1 MRTIAMNYII
11 SVAIITSLLFSL
23 PLLAKSVSEN
33 DKSSMPE
40 LSEAET
46 EEGWELLFDGVSAD
60 QWRGYNMDTFP
71 AQGWTIE
78 DGVLVFRPV
87 DGENP
92 GPLDIITREKYS
104 DFELSLEWMI
114 SEGGNSGIF
123 HHVVE
128 QPGFAVYW
136 SGIEMQLLDNDAH
149 GNLNDSQYAGALYDM
164 KPAVPQNAKPHGE
177 WNSTKILSN
186 GPKMEYWQNGEK
198 VVEFERWTAEW
209 YEMVRGTKFEC
220 HPSFG
225 NAPSGHI
232 GLQDHG
238 DEVKF
243 RNIRIRRL

>member
-1 MRTIAMNYII
+1 MKNILSA
-11 SVAIITSLLFSL
+11 AIITSLLFSL
-23 PLLAKSVSEN
+23 PLLANSGSEN
-33 DKSSMPE
+33 DKPSVLK
-40 LSEAET
+40 LSEAEA

-78 DGVLVFRPV
+78 NGVLVFRPV
-87 DGENP
+87 EGESP

-104 DFELSLEWMI
+104 DFELSLDWMI

-128 QPGFAVYW
+128 QPGIAIYW
-136 SGIEMQLLDNDAH
+136 SGIEMQILDDNAYD
-149 GNLNDSQYAGALYDM
+149 NLNASQYSGALYDM
-164 KPAVPQNAKPHGE
+164 KPAVPQNTKPHGE
-177 WNSTKILSN
+177 WNSIKIVSD

-225 NAPSGHI
+225 NSPSGHI

-243 RNIRIRRL
+243 RNIRIRRM

>member
-1 MRTIAMNYII
+1 MNNILSI
-11 SVAIITSLLFSL
+11 VLITSLLISISL
-23 PLLAKSVSEN
+23 FDMSDSDSESPSLN
-33 DKSSMPE
+33 R
-40 LSEAET
+40 LTEADIA
-46 EEGWELLFDGVSAD
+46 EGWELLFDGVSAD
-60 QWRGYNMDTFP
+60 QWRGYNMATFP
-71 AQGWTIE
+71 SQGWTIE

-87 DGENP
+87 EGESP
-92 GPLDIITREKYS
+92 GPLDIITKEKYS
-104 DFELSLEWMI
+104 DFELELEWMI

-128 QPGFAVYW
+128 QPGIAIYW
-136 SGIEMQLLDNDAH
+136 SGIEMQILDNDAY

-164 KPAVPQNAKPHGE
+164 KPAVPQNAKPHGQ
-177 WNSTKILSN
+177 WNTTKILSN

-209 YEMVRGTKFEC
+209 YEMVRATKFEC

-225 NAPSGHI
+225 NAPSGYI